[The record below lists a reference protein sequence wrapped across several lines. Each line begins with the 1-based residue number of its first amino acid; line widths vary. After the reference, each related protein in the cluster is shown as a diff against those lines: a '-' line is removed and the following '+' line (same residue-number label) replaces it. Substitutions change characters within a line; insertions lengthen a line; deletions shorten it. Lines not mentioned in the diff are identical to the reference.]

1 MKYTISI
8 DHELRIIR
16 YRHSGIIHAEDIEDA
31 WGEFLNMPDF
41 TQKEYKL
48 LSDYRDGKF
57 QMKLSDLS
65 GVIGFM
71 REIEN
76 IVKGKKQALI
86 VDNPYSVATSI
97 LFKNKVYKEI
107 GFIVKAFSTEPAA
120 LKWLID

>member
-1 MKYTISI
+1 MKYNISI

-16 YRHSGIIHAEDIEDA
+16 YKHSGIIHAEDIEDA
-31 WGEFLNMPDF
+31 WSDFLKIQDF
-41 TQKEYKL
+41 TQNKYEL
-48 LSDYRDGKF
+48 LSDYRNGKF

-71 REIEN
+71 HEIEN

-107 GFIVKAFSTEPAA
+107 GFNVKVFSTEPAA

>member
-31 WGEFLNMPDF
+31 WSDFLKTQDF
-41 TQKEYKL
+41 TQNKYEL
-48 LSDYRDGKF
+48 LSDYRNGEF
-57 QMKLSDLS
+57 QMKLNDLS
-65 GVIGFM
+65 GVIDFM

-107 GFIVKAFSTEPAA
+107 GFNVKVFSTEPAA

>member
-16 YRHSGIIHAEDIEDA
+16 YKHSGIIHAEDIEDA
-31 WGEFLNMPDF
+31 WSDFLKIQDF
-41 TQKEYKL
+41 TQNKYEL
-48 LSDYRDGKF
+48 LSDYRNGKF

-71 REIEN
+71 HEIEN

-107 GFIVKAFSTEPAA
+107 GFNVKVFSTEPAA